1 MSHVLKDEPY
11 SSFPNRATN
20 IWISLLNR
28 SVRDFF
34 VSPVRT
40 VKRHCRPF
48 FAEGAHV
55 LACARITIL
64 IALKDTVLQL
74 FFSDDMA
81 RDPVC
86 GMFVDEENPAFM
98 AVMDGRTYY
107 FCSEA
112 CMLTFVQPEKERQ
125 ALKRLVYFSVSLGA
139 LLMALMFYRGPLPLF
154 SKKVWALILAT
165 PVQFISGWRYYRG
178 AWGAAKAGTMNMD
191 TLIVVGSSTAYFYS
205 LFVVLFPNMAP
216 STEVYFDA
224 SANILAL
231 ILVGKLLEEIA
242 RGRASE
248 AVRRLL
254 DLQPPMARLLK
265 EDGSEEE
272 VPVEEVMPF
281 DVVIVRPGEKIPLD
295 GEVLEGR
302 SSVDESMITGESIPV
317 AKGVGDE
324 VIGGTVNKEG
334 ALKVE
339 VTKIGMNTTL
349 QQIVHMVEEA
359 QQSQAPI
366 QRVADKVAS
375 YFTPVV
381 IATGIIAFVGWYWST
396 GDFSLAIT
404 SFVAVVIVACPCAMG
419 IATPTAIL
427 VGAAQGAKNGILIKG
442 GEYLEKTREIQ
453 AIAFDKTG
461 TLTKGEIIVTDI
473 HAEDAEEMLRLVA
486 SLERRSEH
494 PIGEAIVR
502 EAQSKGLE
510 LPEPKDFEAL
520 AGRGVKGVVDGRQM
534 IVGTKRLMDEIGVDI
549 DEKTDLRATE
559 LFDQGKTL
567 VFVSVEDKIV
577 GLIAVADDLKEEAA
591 EAVARLKSMGLEV
604 VMITGDNSRTAE
616 TIARKV
622 GINRYLAE
630 VLPEDKVEE
639 VKKLQEEGLVVAMVG
654 DGINDAPAL
663 AQADVGI
670 ALGSGTDV
678 ALETGGIVL
687 IRNNLMDVVTA
698 IQLSKA
704 TFSKIMQNL
713 FWAFGYN
720 AALIPIAAGVLRPWG
735 IVMHPILAAGAMAF
749 SSISVVFNSL
759 LLRKFRP
766 DV

>member
-1 MSHVLKDEPY
+1 
-11 SSFPNRATN
+11 
-20 IWISLLNR
+20 
-28 SVRDFF
+28 
-34 VSPVRT
+34 
-40 VKRHCRPF
+40 
-48 FAEGAHV
+48 
-55 LACARITIL
+55 
-64 IALKDTVLQL
+64 
-74 FFSDDMA
+74 
-81 RDPVC
+81 
-86 GMFVDEENPAFM
+86 MFVDDENPAFT
-98 AVMDGRTYY
+98 AEIDGRTYY

-112 CMLTFVQPEKERQ
+112 CMLTFIQPEKERK

-139 LLMALMFYRGPLPLF
+139 LLMALMFYSGPLPLF
-154 SKKVWALILAT
+154 TKKVWALILAT
-165 PVQFISGWRYYRG
+165 PVQFIAGWRYYRG
-178 AWGAAKAGTMNMD
+178 AWGAAKARTMNMD

-205 LFVVLFPNMAP
+205 VFVVLAPNLAP
-216 STEVYFDA
+216 SSEVYFDA

-281 DVVIVRPGEKIPLD
+281 DVVIVKPGEKVPLD
-295 GEVLEGR
+295 GEVIEGA

-317 AKGVGDE
+317 TKGVGDE

-359 QQSQAPI
+359 QMSQAPI

-381 IATGIIAFVGWYWST
+381 IAVGLIAFAGWYWTT
-396 GDFSLAIT
+396 GDFGLSIT

-453 AIAFDKTG
+453 AIVFDKTG
-461 TLTKGEIIVTDI
+461 TLTKGEIFVTDI
-473 HAEDAEEMLRLVA
+473 HSEDPEEMLRLIA

-502 EAQSKGLE
+502 EAEARGLK
-510 LPEPKDFEAL
+510 LPEPRDFEAL
-520 AGRGVKGVVDGRQM
+520 AGRGVKGTVDGRQM
-534 IVGTKRLMDEIGVDI
+534 IVGTQRLMDEIGAEL
-549 DEKTDLRATE
+549 DEETGRKAHE

-567 VFVSVEDKIV
+567 VFVSVDGIV
-577 GLIAVADDLKEEAA
+577 TGLIAVADELKEEAG
-591 EAVARLKSMGLEV
+591 EAIARLKSMGLEV

-616 TIARKV
+616 AIAKKV
-622 GINRYLAE
+622 GIDRYLAE
-630 VLPEDKVEE
+630 VLPEDKVGE
-639 VKKLQEEGLVVAMVG
+639 VIKLQEEGLVVAMVG

-663 AQADVGI
+663 AKADVGI

-687 IRNNLMDVVTA
+687 IRNNLNDVVTA

-704 TFSKIMQNL
+704 TFSKIKQNL

-720 AALIPIAAGVLRPWG
+720 AALIPVAAGIFRPWG

-749 SSISVVFNSL
+749 SSISVVANSL
-759 LLRKFRP
+759 LLRRFKPER
-766 DV
+766 

>member
-1 MSHVLKDEPY
+1 
-11 SSFPNRATN
+11 
-20 IWISLLNR
+20 
-28 SVRDFF
+28 
-34 VSPVRT
+34 
-40 VKRHCRPF
+40 
-48 FAEGAHV
+48 
-55 LACARITIL
+55 
-64 IALKDTVLQL
+64 
-74 FFSDDMA
+74 
-81 RDPVC
+81 
-86 GMFVDEENPAFM
+86 MFVDDENPAFT
-98 AVMDGRTYY
+98 AEIDGRTYY

-112 CMLTFVQPEKERQ
+112 CMLTFIQPEKERK

-139 LLMALMFYRGPLPLF
+139 LLMALMFYSGPLPLF
-154 SKKVWALILAT
+154 TKKVWALILAT
-165 PVQFISGWRYYRG
+165 PVQFIAGWRYYRG
-178 AWGAAKAGTMNMD
+178 AWGAAKARTMNMD

-205 LFVVLFPNMAP
+205 VFVVLAPNLAP
-216 STEVYFDA
+216 SSEVYFDA

-281 DVVIVRPGEKIPLD
+281 DVVIVKPGEKIPLD
-295 GEVLEGR
+295 GEVIEGA

-317 AKGVGDE
+317 TKGVGDE

-359 QQSQAPI
+359 QMSQAPI
-366 QRVADKVAS
+366 QRVADRVAS

-381 IATGIIAFVGWYWST
+381 IAVGLIAFAGWYWTT
-396 GDFSLAIT
+396 GDFGLSIT

-453 AIAFDKTG
+453 AIVFDKTG
-461 TLTKGEIIVTDI
+461 TLTKGEIFVTDI
-473 HAEDAEEMLRLVA
+473 HSEDPEEMLRLIA

-502 EAQSKGLE
+502 EAEARGLK
-510 LPEPKDFEAL
+510 LPEPRDFEAL
-520 AGRGVKGVVDGRQM
+520 AGRGVKGTVDGRQM
-534 IVGTKRLMDEIGVDI
+534 IVGTQRLMDEIGAEQ
-549 DEKTDLRATE
+549 DEETGRKAHE

-567 VFVSVEDKIV
+567 VFVSVDGIV
-577 GLIAVADDLKEEAA
+577 TGLIAVADELKEEAG
-591 EAVARLKSMGLEV
+591 EAIARLKSMGLEV

-616 TIARKV
+616 AIAKKV
-622 GINRYLAE
+622 GIDRYLAE
-630 VLPEDKVEE
+630 VLPEDKVGE
-639 VKKLQEEGLVVAMVG
+639 VIKLQEEGLVVAMVG

-663 AQADVGI
+663 AKADVGI

-687 IRNNLMDVVTA
+687 IRNNLNDVVTA

-704 TFSKIMQNL
+704 TFSKIKQNL

-720 AALIPIAAGVLRPWG
+720 AALIPVAAGVFRPWG

-749 SSISVVFNSL
+749 SSISVVANSL
-759 LLRKFRP
+759 LLRRFKPER
-766 DV
+766 